1 MLFDNPAMLH
11 LCLLFSFHHSQ
22 KRKSEEIEDTSS
34 PSPVKKSKP
43 SPVKRVAAKKGSA
56 AVKSKVGRP
65 RTAARK
71 KKPAMVDTATSP

>member
-1 MLFDNPAMLH
+1 M
-11 LCLLFSFHHSQ
+11 
-22 KRKSEEIEDTSS
+22 
-34 PSPVKKSKP
+34 KKSKP